1 MSDKGAAPC
10 DCESP
15 GAETDDRM
23 MLLVGIVMGAWTVLT
38 VMASAHYWRTTR
50 DRRRAWEAERR
61 VLGIGSTNDERTRHY
76 GLPYG
81 RRSSL
86 GARTRPS
93 SRVKPFTH
101 SPVSSRMPI
110 HIGRRRSH
118 EGVDDRE
125 PVRRLPS
132 TGY

>member
-1 MSDKGAAPC
+1 
-10 DCESP
+10 
-15 GAETDDRM
+15 M
-23 MLLVGIVMGAWTVLT
+23 MLVLGMVMGAWTVLS
-38 VMASAHYWRTTR
+38 VLAAACYCAAARN
-50 DRRRAWEAERR
+50 RRRIRETERR
-61 VLGIGSTNDERTRHY
+61 MLGIGTADERVRHY

-93 SRVKPFTH
+93 TRIKPYTH
-101 SPVSSRMPI
+101 STASSRAPI

-132 TGY
+132 TGF

>member
-1 MSDKGAAPC
+1 MI
-10 DCESP
+10 
-15 GAETDDRM
+15 
-23 MLLVGIVMGAWTVLT
+23 LLLGIVMGAW
-38 VMASAHYWRTTR
+38 MALSVVAATCYCLAARN
-50 DRRRAWEAERR
+50 RRRAWAAERR
-61 VLGIGSTNDERTRHY
+61 VLGLGRSSDERTTHF

-81 RRSSL
+81 RRVSL

-93 SRVKPFTH
+93 GRIKPFTH
-101 SPVSSRMPI
+101 SALTSRMPT

-125 PVRRLPS
+125 PVRRQPS

>member
-1 MSDKGAAPC
+1 
-10 DCESP
+10 
-15 GAETDDRM
+15 M
-23 MLLVGIVMGAWTVLT
+23 MLLLGVIMGAWMALSVLAAT
-38 VMASAHYWRTTR
+38 CYGMAARN
-50 DRRRAWEAERR
+50 RRRAWEAERR
-61 VLGIGSTNDERTRHY
+61 VLGIGRSSDERTAHY

-81 RRSSL
+81 RRVSL
-86 GARTRPS
+86 GARTLPS
-93 SRVKPFTH
+93 RRVTPFKH
-101 SPVSSRMPI
+101 SAATSRMPI